1 MGVLHMAQITLKQ
14 GQVFSS
20 DNRSL
25 YYISSGSITASYPGG
40 SISLSEGDTAGL
52 LELFAK
58 KPLFTYQVTDNVTLS
73 TVTINSPD
81 VLYDFF
87 EQNEQNRQ
95 RIFASAIQQMSSLL
109 RRYETLFYECQTL
122 YESLV
127 NDYKHY
133 IALCQKY
140 QFQAQALIGFD
151 KLKSPIKA
159 TYSFLSPYYEQSSL
173 IIQQGTGFGQSYDSW
188 LLVGLLIHCNPD
200 AEQIINEIN
209 ILSQYQ
215 TDANALYLN
224 AECNDL
230 ISLDLTLLSRFR
242 PDGEDTMALL
252 SEVRFMLSNMDMLGI
267 TNKELLAERQAQYD
281 AQENRL
287 SGTWDSGDTAPGTNN
302 TAADLAG
309 SLEQILA
316 YSEIEIE
323 HKETLR
329 QLLAQYAKLPDR
341 ASVDEGPRLLYK
353 RITEKFLML
362 YQDIALKALKDI
374 HIPTVI
380 KMFLFFGYLDEN
392 LAGTDNALLLY
403 DIASTYKKP
412 EPDSH
417 VYPFFFWLKAIYD
430 GQKEPSRNEFDEE
443 YSDVIHKMKMK
454 GDISAAQE
462 KALMTDN
469 LQKVKYELG
478 SMFPQVN
485 KMTFGRISTYCPVF
499 SEHNVLK
506 DIPVALVTKEK
517 LDAGIQ
523 KVCSADF
530 GAYYRETIY
539 TNPTAGVNKEFIHVE
554 ALPDFILMP
563 NMGTRGAMWQEIENR
578 RRTTSARMMVS
589 ILHLEDINNTI
600 VRLSGEYRWEMCKRI
615 QGGRWNDLTE
625 LSLTSEYFD
634 YIQFYRKN
642 SDLSP
647 DAKEKVKNSLAKTK
661 NNYKEMFVLDY
672 AAWILY
678 ESVGSPRLNKVARN
692 ILFTYCPFPK
702 AIRTSLE
709 TNPIYRDILD
719 RYNIRNAQ
727 KVHHMELLRQ
737 KLTSSRGSIPE
748 EIEQE
753 YKFITS

>member
-1 MGVLHMAQITLKQ
+1 MAQITLKQ
-14 GQVFSS
+14 GQAFTS

-25 YYISSGSITASYPGG
+25 YYISSGSITATYPGG

-52 LELFAK
+52 LELLGK
-58 KPLFTYQVTDNVTLS
+58 KSLFTYQATENVTIS
-73 TVTINSPD
+73 TMTINSPD
-81 VLYDFF
+81 VLYNFF

-95 RIFASAIQQMSSLL
+95 RIFASAIQQISSLL
-109 RRYETLFYECQTL
+109 RRYETIFYECQTL
-122 YESLV
+122 YDSLV

-133 IALCQKY
+133 IMLCQKY
-140 QFQAQALIGFD
+140 QYQAQALIGFD
-151 KLKSPIKA
+151 KLKSPTKS
-159 TYSFLSPYYEQSSL
+159 TCSFLSPYYEQAAL

-200 AEQIINEIN
+200 AEQLLNDIAL
-209 ILSQYQ
+209 LSQYE

-224 AECNDL
+224 ADGNGL

-242 PDGEDTMALL
+242 PDGEDTMSLL

-267 TNKELLAERQAQYD
+267 SDKELLAERQAQYD
-281 AQENRL
+281 AQEQRL
-287 SGTWDSGDTAPGTNN
+287 TTTFSDSDDTQACN
-302 TAADLAG
+302 AASDLSG
-309 SLEQILA
+309 SLEQILS
-316 YSEIEIE
+316 YSDIDIE
-323 HKETLR
+323 HKEALR

-353 RITEKFLML
+353 KITEKFLML
-362 YQDIALKALKDI
+362 YQDVTLKALKDI
-374 HIPTVI
+374 HIPVII

-392 LAGTDNALLLY
+392 LAGMDNALLLY
-403 DIASTYKKP
+403 DIAATYKKP

-430 GQKEPSRNEFDEE
+430 GKKEPSRNEFDEE
-443 YSDVIHKMKMK
+443 YTDAIHKMKIK

-462 KALMTDN
+462 KALLTDN

-499 SEHNVLK
+499 SEHNVLRE
-506 DIPVALVTKEK
+506 IPAALVTKEK

-523 KVCSADF
+523 RVCAADF
-530 GAYYRETIY
+530 GAFYRETIY

-563 NMGTRGAMWQEIENR
+563 NMGTRGAMWQEVENR
-578 RRTTSARMMVS
+578 RRTTSSRMMIS
-589 ILHLEDINNTI
+589 IFHLEDINNTI

-661 NNYKEMFVLDY
+661 NSYKEMFVLDY
-672 AAWILY
+672 STWILY

-702 AIRTSLE
+702 AIRAGLE

-727 KVHHMELLRQ
+727 KIHHIELLRQ
-737 KLTSSRGSIPE
+737 KLTSSKGAIPE
-748 EIEQE
+748 EIELE
-753 YKFITS
+753 YKYVTS